1 LAEVGYIRLRPG
13 RGSPR
18 SLRRGF
24 ASISLRRALVFV
36 VRACLC
42 LAALATANPALADE
56 IKPAYLEL
64 REQAAGE
71 FAVLWQVPMQGDVR
85 LALEPEFSSGAVAS
99 SPVTSQMIG
108 GAAVETWTLRAPQ
121 LRGETLRI
129 RGLERT
135 ITDVLVRIEFLDG
148 TSQTSVLRPASPALT
163 VPERQTRLAL
173 ARNYIVYGIQHI
185 VFGAD
190 HLLFVLGLLLIVS
203 DRWMLVKTVTSFT
216 VAHSITLA
224 IATFGYASAP
234 VEPLNAAIA
243 LSILFLGPE
252 IARIWRGETSLTIRS
267 PWLVAFIFG
276 LLHGFGFAGALTG
289 AGLPRAE
296 LPLALLTFNIGVEI
310 GQIAFV
316 LLVVLL
322 ERSFRQ
328 LEISWPVWA
337 TRMPGY
343 LIGSAGAFW
352 TIQRTAILL
361 GGMQ

>member
-1 LAEVGYIRLRPG
+1 MLLIAIL
-13 RGSPR
+13 ST
-18 SLRRGF
+18 
-24 ASISLRRALVFV
+24 AS
-36 VRACLC
+36 
-42 LAALATANPALADE
+42 ADE

-64 REQAAGE
+64 REQAPGE
-71 FAVLWQVPMQGDVR
+71 FAVLWQLPMQGDVR
-85 LALEPEFSSGAVAS
+85 LALEPEFSGQAVAT
-99 SPVTSQMIG
+99 SPITSQMLA
-108 GAAVETWTLRAPQ
+108 GAAVQTWTLRAPA
-121 LRGETLRI
+121 LRGQTLHI

-135 ITDVLVRIEFLDG
+135 VTDVLLRIQFLDG
-148 TSQTSVLRPASPALT
+148 TSSTSVLRPATPSLT
-163 VPERQTRLAL
+163 VLERQTTLMV
-173 ARNYIVYGIQHI
+173 ARTYVVYGIQHI
-185 VFGAD
+185 LFGAD
-190 HLLFVLGLLLIVS
+190 HLLFVLGLLLIVA
-203 DRWMLVKTVTSFT
+203 DRWMLVKTITSFT

-252 IARIWRGETSLTIRS
+252 IARIWRGETSLTIRA

-289 AGLPRAE
+289 AGLPRQE

-337 TRMPGY
+337 TRLPGY

-361 GGMQ
+361 GVVQ